1 MVDPEDIHFRRAGTQ
16 ELLIPPVNI
25 PIAPALPP
33 DLDTPCLVI
42 DLDVVEANAR
52 RMAEAMSGLGMALR
66 PHVKT
71 HKSVALAKLQIAA
84 GAVGVTVGT
93 LGEAEVMAGGGIA
106 DILLAYPLW
115 ASGNKARRLRT
126 LLDRPDLRLAVG
138 VDSAPGALTLAE
150 AVSGSARPLRVL
162 IEVDPGY
169 GRTGV
174 TPAKAGELASA
185 AAGAGLEVVGAFTH
199 GGHGYA
205 GPDAIGD
212 AADDEVAALTAAA
225 ESMRGAGIEA
235 TVLSAGSS
243 PTAIQAARA
252 PVTELR
258 PGTYLIGDRQQ
269 VFLGASPP
277 DGVAMAVAATV
288 VSDVAAGQVV
298 INAGAKSLTKDVPAY
313 LAGHGLLPA
322 YPAGVIERVSD
333 YHGQI
338 RFPDGAARPKLGEV
352 VAVVPNHACPVID
365 LFDSF
370 VVTRGGDVIDVW
382 PVDARGR
389 SG

>member
-1 MVDPEDIHFRRAGTQ
+1 VVDPEDVHLRRAGTQ
-16 ELLIPPVNI
+16 ELLISPANLPT
-25 PIAPALPP
+25 APALPP

-52 RMAEAMSGLGMALR
+52 RMAEAMADLGMALR

-71 HKSVALAKLQIAA
+71 HKSVALAKIQIAS
-84 GAVGVTVGT
+84 GAIGVTVGT

-106 DILLAYPLW
+106 DILIAYPLW
-115 ASGNKARRLRT
+115 ASGSKARRLRA
-126 LLDRPDLRLAVG
+126 LLDQPDLRLAVG
-138 VDSAPGALTLAE
+138 VDSEAGALTLA
-150 AVSGSARPLRVL
+150 AATRGSSRPLRVL
-162 IEVDPGY
+162 IEIDPGY

-174 TPAKAGELASA
+174 TPDQADELASA

-205 GPDAIGD
+205 GPDAVGD
-212 AADDEVAALTAAA
+212 AAADEVAALAAAA
-225 ESMRGAGIEA
+225 ESMRAAGIEA

-243 PTAIQAARA
+243 PTAVHAARA

-288 VSDVAAGQVV
+288 VSDAAAGQIV

-313 LAGHGLLPA
+313 LAGHGFLPA
-322 YPAGVIERVSD
+322 YPAGIVERVSD
-333 YHGQI
+333 YHGQV
-338 RFPDGAARPKLGEV
+338 RFPDGAPRPRLGEM

-370 VVTRGGDVIDVW
+370 VATRGGEIIGVW